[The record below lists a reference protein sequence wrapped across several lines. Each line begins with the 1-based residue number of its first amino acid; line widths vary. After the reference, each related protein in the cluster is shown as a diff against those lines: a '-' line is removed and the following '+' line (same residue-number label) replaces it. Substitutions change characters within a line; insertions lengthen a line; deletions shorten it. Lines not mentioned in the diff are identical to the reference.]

1 MENKLK
7 EILTSATQ
15 LFRKYGIKSI
25 TMDDVSRHMCL
36 SKKTLY
42 QYVSNKNDLVEKAV
56 ELMAAQNAFNCEE
69 DMQSFNAIEK
79 HVRHYEKIT
88 TFLSELN
95 PSFEYD
101 LQKYYQ
107 KQWYKLMET
116 RRSVL
121 FEKMKSDIIQGIEE
135 GFFRNNFDVEKVVLF
150 NLIRIE
156 GLKETDVLPQFNYK
170 LIDVVQEFFNYHIYA
185 ISTPKGIEEY
195 NKLMEKHKLK

>member
-1 MENKLK
+1 
-7 EILTSATQ
+7 
-15 LFRKYGIKSI
+15 
-25 TMDDVSRHMCL
+25 MDDVSRHMCL

-195 NKLMEKHKLK
+195 HKLMEKHKLK